1 MTAADPPTDRPA
13 DQPTEPLTE
22 RSAGSGRA
30 AGPGRAA
37 VALAV
42 AAATLLAMCLLG
54 LAVGSVHEPPRVVA
68 DVVLRRLGMGDHH
81 VTLLDDQIVWQLRLP
96 RVVGAAATG
105 AGLAV
110 CGAVLQTLTGNDLA
124 DPYLLGISDGA
135 AVGAV
140 TVLVLGVGASGA
152 AAGLALPAAAFA
164 GALLAAAVVM
174 ALAGAGSWALPGS
187 RTVLAGIA
195 VGQMCAAYTS
205 FVVLVLGD
213 RDAARGVM
221 EWTLGSVAGVRW
233 HTALF
238 LAAVAVAGTAFMI
251 AAARDL
257 DAFAFGETAARS
269 FGVPVERVRWLL
281 VGTAALMTACLVA
294 ETGVIGFVGLVVP
307 HVVRLLCGPRH
318 TVLVPVS
325 ALLGATLL
333 VGSDVVARSVLPD
346 REIPVGV
353 VTAGLGA
360 PFFGWLL
367 WRQGRG
373 AAAGGRA

>member
-1 MTAADPPTDRPA
+1 V
-13 DQPTEPLTE
+13 
-22 RSAGSGRA
+22 
-30 AGPGRAA
+30 AA
-37 VALAV
+37 VVL
-42 AAATLLAMCLLG
+42 AATALLATSVLG
-54 LAVGSVHEPPRVVA
+54 LAVGSVHEPLHVVA
-68 DVVLRRLGMGDHH
+68 DVLLRRLGLGDHH

-140 TVLVLGVGASGA
+140 TVLVLGVGVSGA
-152 AAGLALPAAAFA
+152 AATTALPVAAFV
-164 GALLAAAVVM
+164 GALLAAVVVL
-174 ALAGAGSWALPGS
+174 ALAGARSWSLPAA

-238 LAAVAVAGTAFMI
+238 LTAVAVVGTAVMV

-269 FGVPVERVRWLL
+269 FGVHVERLRWFL
-281 VGTAALMTACLVA
+281 VGTAAMVTACLVA

-307 HVVRLLCGPRH
+307 HVVRLACGPRH
-318 TVLVPVS
+318 AVLLPVS
-325 ALLGATLL
+325 ALLGAALL

-346 REIPVGV
+346 QEIPVGI

-360 PFFGWLL
+360 PFFAWLL
-367 WRQGRG
+367 WRQGRAG
-373 AAAGGRA
+373 ATTGGRA

>member
-1 MTAADPPTDRPA
+1 MTAADRTRTRTPDRA
-13 DQPTEPLTE
+13 RDRT
-22 RSAGSGRA
+22 AARA
-30 AGPGRAA
+30 AAVLAAAA
-37 VALAV
+37 VALLAV
-42 AAATLLAMCLLG
+42 CLLG
-54 LAVGSVHEPPRVVA
+54 LAIGSVHEPPRVVA
-68 DVVLRRLGMGDHH
+68 DVLLRRLGLGDHH

-152 AAGLALPAAAFA
+152 ASAGALPVAAFA
-164 GALLAAAVVM
+164 GALLAAALVM
-174 ALAGAGSWALPGS
+174 ALAGAGSWSLSGT
-187 RTVLAGIA
+187 RTVLAGVA
-195 VGQMCAAYTS
+195 VGQMCAAFTS

-238 LAAVAVAGTAFMI
+238 LAAVAVAGTAVAL

-269 FGVPVERVRWLL
+269 FGVPVERLRWLL
-281 VGTAALMTACLVA
+281 VGTCALVTACLVA

-307 HVVRLLCGPRH
+307 HVVRLLCGPGH
-318 TVLVPVS
+318 AVLLPAS
-325 ALLGATLL
+325 ALLGAALL
-333 VGSDVVARSVLPD
+333 VGSDLLARSVLPD
-346 REIPVGV
+346 QEIPVGV
-353 VTAGLGA
+353 ITAGLGA
-360 PFFGWLL
+360 PFFAALL
-367 WRQGRG
+367 RRRTRTAAPAG
-373 AAAGGRA
+373 AHP